1 MKPLKASIHAVVI
14 VGGGFGGLAAAKALR
29 QTPVLVTLVDRT
41 NHHLFQPLL
50 YQVAMAGPSPA
61 DIAAPIRSILNTQR
75 NVTVLLGEAT
85 GIDFERRIL
94 RLRDGELPFDDL
106 LLGTGGRTSYFGHDE
121 WSKFAP
127 GLKSLD
133 DAIEIRCR
141 VLLAFEAAER
151 EEPEKVSTLGF
162 RKSIQD
168 LVQSI
173 TQYAA
178 KHAIATPGIQRT
190 DLPKDSIRELE
201 PAAPSIVAFRN
212 AISKQTIVVARRAM
226 ACERSG
232 GGKENSKPTV
242 ARQDMD

>member
-1 MKPLKASIHAVVI
+1 VALNFFPLRAFSV
-14 VGGGFGGLAAAKALR
+14 
-29 QTPVLVTLVDRT
+29 
-41 NHHLFQPLL
+41 
-50 YQVAMAGPSPA
+50 
-61 DIAAPIRSILNTQR
+61 
-75 NVTVLLGEAT
+75 
-85 GIDFERRIL
+85 
-94 RLRDGELPFDDL
+94 DL
-106 LLGTGGRTSYFGHDE
+106 LVQT
-121 WSKFAP
+121 
-127 GLKSLD
+127 SLD
-133 DAIEIRCR
+133 MYDLHRLGWNSFQQLCPSLSGSIAVPGSSINTN
-141 VLLAFEAAER
+141 AFSPQVSPRTLFR

-212 AISKQTIVVARRAM
+212 AMSKQTIVVARRAM